1 MNWSNTVFLAHA
13 SEDKPFVRKLFKILK
28 ESGLDPWLDEE
39 NLMPGVKW
47 DDKIVDAIEKSR
59 FFIACISSHSI
70 TKDGYI
76 QKELR
81 VALSNLEKKSAEAI
95 YFIPALIE
103 DVDLPNITVGT
114 IRLADYQA
122 AKIYD
127 PTGMQNLVTYLLGQA
142 NIVKEVKQSESLSFE
157 EVRNVVANGQVE
169 TGLRLLLEIVKINY
183 QDFYNNVVII
193 SSRFSR
199 LKNENILGLI
209 SQENYAME
217 SNKIVYSILE
227 TIKLLEASKK

>member
-13 SEDKPFVRKLFKILK
+13 SEDKPFVRKLYKILK
-28 ESGLDPWLDEE
+28 DSGLSPWLDEE

-70 TKDGYI
+70 SKDGYV

-81 VALSNLEKKSAEAI
+81 IALNNLEKKSFDVT

-103 DVDLPNITVGT
+103 NVDLPNISVGT

-122 AKIYD
+122 IKIYD
-127 PTGMQNLVTYLLGQA
+127 PSGMKKLVSYLLEQA
-142 NIVKEVKQSESLSFE
+142 DIANEVKQSESESFE
-157 EVRNVVANGQVE
+157 EVRSEVANGQIE
-169 TGLRLLLEIVKINY
+169 TALRLLLEIVKRSHPEV
-183 QDFYNNVVII
+183 YNNVVII
-193 SSRFSR
+193 LSRFSR
-199 LKNENILGLI
+199 LKNDNVLGLI
-209 SQENYAME
+209 SHEHYAME

-227 TIKLLEASKK
+227 TIKLLEVRKK

>member
-1 MNWSNTVFLAHA
+1 
-13 SEDKPFVRKLFKILK
+13 VRKLFKILK

>member
-1 MNWSNTVFLAHA
+1 VFLAHA